1 MMFTVLRSLRWLL
14 SLGKKI
20 VRVAFG
26 PTLLIVFLTL
36 VSQVAALLAAFLP
49 LKVVILLGSE
59 GIPSYLP
66 PDLAALGRDSLIGL
80 LCLGTLGVF
89 LLHLLAERV
98 IGVAT
103 VSGAGRLLQR
113 SHKMALFENQDDQAR
128 DAYLRFSRI
137 VAAAVFVSLSLLLL
151 TSFYPAM
158 AVVQLV
164 YLALVAL
171 VFIGVAHFHTG
182 LEQRLANAPV
192 KLTALLNFLSGL
204 GFFVVFGFLVVDF
217 LLFSHPSVML
227 GIVALLLG
235 RQVLQKASIIVADT
249 SVLFRQRAKLDAL
262 FFHGKVLMPV
272 MTDEQNSL
280 WSLMKPERRVEWVKP
295 LLQAYTGYTDGP
307 FICSWQETTVF
318 NATSLQVKAGDDFYL
333 FKLFAV
339 NRNAAAIHES
349 TLMLE
354 SLSELPALRL
364 LGVTNVGALQCLIYE
379 HPAKVGIEIQKPIPI
394 VAELNARL
402 MAIRPS
408 ESLQMLYRRS
418 HPMLW
423 QRLDLQVLANLEMAV
438 DSSDD
443 QDLFAQLLAAHPRI
457 ISTLQELPLYIHV
470 PDIRGA
476 DLYWHP
482 DGKAYFLNW
491 TRWALEPLGAGWL
504 VLEYWFNELAAVFER
519 AKAASPEL
527 SQYPL
532 EQVELAALCFA
543 LDQHCQRRQYRQAL
557 ALTPQILERL
567 EALESRSAKKKLKL
581 EHG

>member
-20 VRVAFG
+20 GRVAFG
-26 PTLLIVFLTL
+26 HTLLIVCLTL

-59 GIPSYLP
+59 GVPKYLP
-66 PDLAALGRDSLIGL
+66 PDLAALGREALIGL

-113 SHKMALFENQDDQAR
+113 SHKMALFENQDDLAR

-137 VAAAVFVSLSLLLL
+137 VAAAVFVSLSLFLL
-151 TSFYPAM
+151 TCFYPAM
-158 AVVQLV
+158 AAVQLS
-164 YLALVAL
+164 YLLLVAL
-171 VFIGVAHFHTG
+171 VFAAVAHFNAE
-182 LEQRLANAPV
+182 LEQRLANAPA
-192 KLTALLNFLSGL
+192 KLAALLNFLSGL

-217 LLFSHPSVML
+217 LLLSYPSVML

-235 RQVLQKASIIVADT
+235 RQVLQKAATLVTDA
-249 SVLFRQRAKLDAL
+249 SVLLRQRARLDAL
-262 FFHGKVLMPV
+262 FFHGKVLMPAL
-272 MTDEQNSL
+272 TNEQSSL
-280 WSLMKPERRVEWVKP
+280 WRLMMPAGRADWIKP
-295 LLQAYTGYTDGP
+295 LLQEYIGYIDGP
-307 FICSWQETTVF
+307 IGFLWQESTVL
-318 NATSLQVKAGDDFYL
+318 NAASLRVEVGGKAYVL
-333 FKLFAV
+333 KLFAA

-354 SLSELPALRL
+354 GIAELPAFSL
-364 LGVTNVGALQCLIYE
+364 LGITQVGELQCLIYE
-379 HPAKVGIEIQKPIPI
+379 CPADAGVEIKNLVPVVGK
-394 VAELNARL
+394 LNTRL
-402 MAIRPS
+402 MAIRPP
-408 ESLQMLYRRS
+408 ERLQMLYQRS

-423 QRLDLQVLANLEMAV
+423 QRLDIQALNGLEVAV
-438 DSSDD
+438 NGSDD
-443 QDLFAQLLAAHPRI
+443 QNIFEQLLAAYPRMV
-457 ISTLQELPLYIHV
+457 SRLQELPLYIHV
-470 PDIRGA
+470 PDIQVA

-482 DGKAYFLNW
+482 DGKAYFINW

-504 VLEYWFNELAAVFER
+504 VFGYWFNELAAVFEN

-527 SQYPL
+527 SEYPL

-557 ALTPQILERL
+557 ALAPKILERL
-567 EALESRSAKKKLKL
+567 EALESRSAKT
-581 EHG
+581 EVEA

>member
-20 VRVAFG
+20 GRVAFG
-26 PTLLIVFLTL
+26 HTLLIVCLTL

-113 SHKMALFENQDDQAR
+113 SHKMALFENQEDQAR

-137 VAAAVFVSLSLLLL
+137 VAAAVFVSLSLFLLAC
-151 TSFYPAM
+151 FYPAM
-158 AVVQLV
+158 AAVQLS
-164 YLALVAL
+164 YLLLVAL
-171 VFIGVAHFHTG
+171 VFAAVAHFHAG
-182 LEQRLANAPV
+182 LEQRLANAPA
-192 KLTALLNFLSGL
+192 KLAALLNFLSGL
-204 GFFVVFGFLVVDF
+204 GFFLVFGFLVFDF
-217 LLFSHPSVML
+217 LLLSYPSVML

-235 RQVLQKASIIVADT
+235 RQVLQKAATLVADT
-249 SVLFRQRAKLDAL
+249 TVLFRQRARLDAL

-272 MTDEQNSL
+272 VTDEQSSL
-280 WSLMKPERRVEWVKP
+280 WSLMMPGRRVEWVKP
-295 LLQAYTGYTDGP
+295 LLQAYTGYIDGP
-307 FICSWQETTVF
+307 ITCAWQETTVF
-318 NATSLQVKAGDDFYL
+318 NAASLRVQVGDKFYL
-333 FKLFAV
+333 FKLFAA
-339 NRNAAAIHES
+339 NRSAAAIHES

-354 SLSELPALRL
+354 PVSELPALRL
-364 LGVTNVGALQCLIYE
+364 LGVTYVGALQCLIYE
-379 HPAKVGIEIQKPIPI
+379 HPAEVGIEIQKPIPV

-408 ESLQMLYRRS
+408 ESLQMLYQRS

-438 DSSDD
+438 DGSDD
-443 QDLFAQLLAAHPRI
+443 QGLFEQLLAVHPSM
-457 ISTLQELPLYIHV
+457 ISKLQELPLCIHV
-470 PDIRGA
+470 PDIQVA

-504 VLEYWFNELAAVFER
+504 VLGYWFNELAAVFEN

-527 SQYPL
+527 SEYPL

-557 ALTPQILERL
+557 ALAPKILERL
-567 EALESRSAKKKLKL
+567 EALESRSAKT
-581 EHG
+581 EVEA

>member
-20 VRVAFG
+20 GRVAFG
-26 PTLLIVFLTL
+26 HTLLIVCLTL

-113 SHKMALFENQDDQAR
+113 SHKMALFENQEDQAR

-137 VAAAVFVSLSLLLL
+137 VAAAVFVSLSLFLLAC
-151 TSFYPAM
+151 FYPAM
-158 AVVQLV
+158 AAVQLS
-164 YLALVAL
+164 YLLLVAL
-171 VFIGVAHFHTG
+171 VFAAVAHFHAG
-182 LEQRLANAPV
+182 LEQRLANAPA
-192 KLTALLNFLSGL
+192 KLAALLNFLSGL
-204 GFFVVFGFLVVDF
+204 GFFWVFGFLVFDF
-217 LLFSHPSVML
+217 LLLSYPSVML

-235 RQVLQKASIIVADT
+235 RQVLQKAATLVADT
-249 SVLFRQRAKLDAL
+249 TVLFRQRARLDAL

-272 MTDEQNSL
+272 VTDEQSSL
-280 WSLMKPERRVEWVKP
+280 WSLMMPGRRVEWVKP
-295 LLQAYTGYTDGP
+295 LLQAYTGYIDGP
-307 FICSWQETTVF
+307 ITCAWQETTVF
-318 NATSLQVKAGDDFYL
+318 NAASLRVQVGDKFYL
-333 FKLFAV
+333 FKLFAA
-339 NRNAAAIHES
+339 NRSAAAIHES

-354 SLSELPALRL
+354 PVSELPALRL
-364 LGVTNVGALQCLIYE
+364 LGVTYVGALQCLIYE
-379 HPAKVGIEIQKPIPI
+379 HPAEVGIEIQKPIPV

-408 ESLQMLYRRS
+408 ESLQMLYQRS

-438 DSSDD
+438 DGSDD
-443 QDLFAQLLAAHPRI
+443 QGLFEQLLAVHPSM
-457 ISTLQELPLYIHV
+457 ISKLQELPLCIHV
-470 PDIRGA
+470 PDIQVA

-504 VLEYWFNELAAVFER
+504 VLGYWFNELAAVFEN

-527 SQYPL
+527 SEYPL

-557 ALTPQILERL
+557 ALAPKILERL
-567 EALESRSAKKKLKL
+567 EALESRSAKT
-581 EHG
+581 EVEA